1 MEPFTLYLLK
11 ANGVFILLFAF
22 YLLFLHRDTFYKAKR
37 VYLLGI
43 IGTSV
48 LLPLLHPAALIP
60 QRESVQY
67 VILLVGDS
75 LNSVA
80 HPETVSLS
88 TMQLINL
95 LLCIGIAGS
104 LLLLLFRYLQ
114 LWWVMR
120 GCREEVCHGNQKVY
134 VPAKELNPF
143 SYQGRIFLNPELY
156 TEEELARIIRHEQAH
171 IDQKHAID
179 LMLVAFFQSLVW
191 MNPLYYW
198 FARSVRE
205 NVEFLAD
212 QQVLRSGQD
221 PKAYQ
226 YALLKVAQN
235 SSLPLTQHFSISHL
249 KKRIIMMNKKRTHSL
264 WSSKYLLVAPLLII
278 TLLVVNAKELK
289 DAWSNA
295 DFTSIAQNERSDQA
309 NKSPKKSVDDIV
321 VVGYKSDDA
330 RTPVSVLSIDTI
342 SIRQANG
349 DPTKQPLYIVD
360 GKQVTTIQ
368 NLAPDQIESMEV
380 LKGENAVKI
389 YGKKGENGVILITM
403 KTAEKGNAM
412 IRVNEVKQ
420 EDAQYKKDPVTL
432 HATIVLRDQEKKAIP
447 KGVLIIKD
455 GTEILPDIKSVSDD
469 DIQSITVL
477 KDSTAIQT
485 YGQKGK
491 NGVIII
497 KSKKYSHINNNPI
510 KDEVMSYIQR
520 QQNKRLKTIKIEGKD
535 DKVIAKGISDKNTAM
550 FIDGQYA
557 DVKAL
562 QKLNYSK
569 IRTINTDP
577 IGNFPDLAIKYNIRK
592 ERIVQVFTK

>member
-1 MEPFTLYLLK
+1 MAPFTLYLLK

-43 IGTSV
+43 IVASA

-60 QRESVQY
+60 QKESVQY

-75 LNSVA
+75 LNNLA
-80 HPETVSLS
+80 RPETFSLS
-88 TMQLINL
+88 TMQLIDL
-95 LLCIGIAGS
+95 LLCVGIAGS

-120 GCREEVCHGNQKVY
+120 RCRVVCYGNQKVY

-156 TEEELARIIRHEQAH
+156 TEEELVRIIRHEQAH
-171 IDQKHAID
+171 IDQKHGID

-205 NVEFLAD
+205 NIEFLAD

-226 YALLKVAQN
+226 YALLKVAQS

-264 WSSKYLLVAPLLII
+264 WTSKYLLVVPLLIG

-295 DFTSIAQNERSDQA
+295 DFTEKNQSSDSVV
-309 NKSPKKSVDDIV
+309 SPDSTKQVQHEVIIIKHPGDSTHAEPLILIDGKKVTKAEMQQIDPETFSSVDVFKD
-321 VVGYKSDDA
+321 SLA
-330 RTPVSVLSIDTI
+330 VSKF
-342 SIRQANG
+342 G
-349 DPTKQPLYIVD
+349 DK
-360 GKQVTTIQ
+360 GK
-368 NLAPDQIESMEV
+368 
-380 LKGENAVKI
+380 
-389 YGKKGENGVILITM
+389 NGVIVITSKKNI
-403 KTAEKGNAM
+403 KTTFDKKGNVN
-412 IRVNEVKQ
+412 RVIVVDPDRASKHAFVTTTINNKDTTTVK
-420 EDAQYKKDPVTL
+420 
-432 HATIVLRDQEKKAIP
+432 TI
-447 KGVLIIKD
+447 IIKKTGEQGSPLMILD
-455 GTEILPDIKSVSDD
+455 GKVIESTINVVNPNNIESVV
-469 DIQSITVL
+469 IL
-477 KDSTAIQT
+477 KDSTAIKT
-485 YGQKGK
+485 YGKKGK

-497 KSKKYSHINNNPI
+497 KSKEK
-510 KDEVMSYIQR
+510 
-520 QQNKRLKTIKIEGKD
+520 
-535 DKVIAKGISDKNTAM
+535 
-550 FIDGQYA
+550 
-557 DVKAL
+557 
-562 QKLNYSK
+562 
-569 IRTINTDP
+569 
-577 IGNFPDLAIKYNIRK
+577 
-592 ERIVQVFTK
+592 

>member
-37 VYLLGI
+37 AYLLGI

-88 TMQLINL
+88 TMQLINM

-171 IDQKHAID
+171 IDQKHGID

-264 WSSKYLLVAPLLII
+264 WSSKYLLVVPLLIA

-295 DFTSIAQNERSDQA
+295 DFTEKNQPA
-309 NKSPKKSVDDIV
+309 
-321 VVGYKSDDA
+321 
-330 RTPVSVLSIDTI
+330 DTVASTDSAKQVKHEVI
-342 SIRQANG
+342 IIKHPG
-349 DPTKQPLYIVD
+349 DSTHAEPLILVD
-360 GKQVTTIQ
+360 GKKITKAEMQQIDPEAISNIEVFKDSVSVSKFGKEGKNGVVVITKKYKNGSTTTV
-368 NLAPDQIESMEV
+368 S
-380 LKGENAVKI
+380 
-389 YGKKGENGVILITM
+389 ENGT
-403 KTAEKGNAM
+403 KTVVVT
-412 IRVNEVKQ
+412 RVQKDKKSKNETTTTTVTSDNNGSKQ
-420 EDAQYKKDPVTL
+420 AK
-432 HATIVLRDQEKKAIP
+432 TIIFRQTGGQDKP
-447 KGVLIIKD
+447 LIILD
-455 GTEILPDIKSVSDD
+455 GQADDAEIDKIDPNNIE
-469 DIQSITVL
+469 SITVL
-477 KDSTAIQT
+477 KDSTAIKT
-485 YGQKGK
+485 YGKKGK

-497 KSKKYSHINNNPI
+497 KSKKYSHVDNNPI
-510 KDEVMSYIQR
+510 KDEVMGYIQR
-520 QQNKRLKTIKIEGKD
+520 QQSKRLKAIKIEGKD
-535 DKVIAKGISDKNTAM
+535 DKVIAKGFSNKNTAM

-562 QKLNYSK
+562 QKLDYSK
-569 IRTINTDP
+569 IRIINTDP

>member
-11 ANGVFILLFAF
+11 ANGVFVLLFAF

-37 VYLLGI
+37 GYLLGI
-43 IGTSV
+43 IMASV
-48 LLPLLHPAALIP
+48 LLPLLHPAELIP
-60 QRESVQY
+60 QKESVQY

-75 LNSVA
+75 LNNLA
-80 HPETVSLS
+80 RPETFSLS
-88 TMQLINL
+88 TMQLIDL
-95 LLCIGIAGS
+95 LLCVGIAGS
-104 LLLLLFRYLQ
+104 LLLLLFRYVQ
-114 LWWVMR
+114 LWWVIR
-120 GCREEVCHGNQKVY
+120 RCRMVCYGNQEVY

-143 SYQGRIFLNPELY
+143 SYQGRIYLNPELY
-156 TEEELARIIRHEQAH
+156 TEEELAKIIRHEQAH
-171 IDQKHAID
+171 IDQKHGID

-205 NVEFLAD
+205 NIEFLAD

-264 WSSKYLLVAPLLII
+264 WTSKYLLVVPLLIT

-295 DFTSIAQNERSDQA
+295 DFAIIAQNEADDQT
-309 NKSPKKSVDDIV
+309 NKASKKSVDDIV

-380 LKGENAVKI
+380 LKDENAVKI

-403 KTAEKGNAM
+403 KTVEKGNVM

-432 HATIVLRDQEKKAIP
+432 HATIVLRDQGKKAIP
-447 KGVLIIKD
+447 KNVLIIKD
-455 GTEILPDIKSVSDD
+455 GTEILTDIKSVPSNE
-469 DIQSITVL
+469 IESIKVL
-477 KDSTAIQT
+477 KDSTAIKI
-485 YGQKGK
+485 YGEKAK
-491 NGVIII
+491 HGVI
-497 KSKKYSHINNNPI
+497 
-510 KDEVMSYIQR
+510 
-520 QQNKRLKTIKIEGKD
+520 L
-535 DKVIAKGISDKNTAM
+535 
-550 FIDGQYA
+550 
-557 DVKAL
+557 
-562 QKLNYSK
+562 
-569 IRTINTDP
+569 INT
-577 IGNFPDLAIKYNIRK
+577 KK
-592 ERIVQVFTK
+592 K

>member
-37 VYLLGI
+37 AYLLGI

-120 GCREEVCHGNQKVY
+120 GCREKICHGNQKVY

-171 IDQKHAID
+171 IDQKHGID

-264 WSSKYLLVAPLLII
+264 WTSKYLLVVPLLIT

-295 DFTSIAQNERSDQA
+295 DFAIIAQNEADDQT
-309 NKSPKKSVDDIV
+309 NKASKKSMDDIV
-321 VVGYKSDDA
+321 VVGYKNDDA
-330 RTPVSVLSIDTI
+330 KSTPVSILFADTI
-342 SIRQANG
+342 SIRQTDG
-349 DPTKQPLYIVD
+349 DAKKQPLYFVD
-360 GKQVTTIQ
+360 GKQVTTIS
-368 NLAPDQIESMEV
+368 NIAPDQIESISV
-380 LKGENAVKI
+380 LKDKNAITK
-389 YGKKGENGVILITM
+389 YGKKGKNGVILITM
-403 KTAEKGNAM
+403 KKETKGN
-412 IRVNEVKQ
+412 ITISINDVKQ
-420 EDAQYKKDPVTL
+420 GEVTL
-432 HATIVLRDQEKKAIP
+432 PATYTATIVSRDQGKKAIS
-447 KGVLIIKD
+447 KDVLIIKD
-455 GTEILPDIKSVSDD
+455 GTEILTDIKSVPSNE
-469 DIQSITVL
+469 IESINVL
-477 KDSTAIQT
+477 KDSTAIKI
-485 YGQKGK
+485 YGEKAK
-491 NGVIII
+491 NGVI
-497 KSKKYSHINNNPI
+497 
-510 KDEVMSYIQR
+510 
-520 QQNKRLKTIKIEGKD
+520 L
-535 DKVIAKGISDKNTAM
+535 
-550 FIDGQYA
+550 
-557 DVKAL
+557 
-562 QKLNYSK
+562 
-569 IRTINTDP
+569 INT
-577 IGNFPDLAIKYNIRK
+577 KRK
-592 ERIVQVFTK
+592 

>member
-37 VYLLGI
+37 AYLLGI

-134 VPAKELNPF
+134 IPAKELNPF

-171 IDQKHAID
+171 IDQKHGID

-264 WSSKYLLVAPLLII
+264 WSSKYLLVVPLLIG

-295 DFTSIAQNERSDQA
+295 DFSQNRQPEA
-309 NKSPKKSVDDIV
+309 
-321 VVGYKSDDA
+321 
-330 RTPVSVLSIDTI
+330 I
-342 SIRQANG
+342 STAT
-349 DPTKQPLYIVD
+349 DSTKQTQPGIVIIKRTGDSTHARPLILVE
-360 GKQVTTIQ
+360 GKVISVEEMQRI
-368 NLAPDQIESMEV
+368 NPDEIESINV
-380 LKGENAVKI
+380 LKDKSAIQK
-389 YGKKGENGVILITM
+389 YGTKGKNGVILITM
-403 KTAEKGNAM
+403 KKAGKEKVIISINN
-412 IRVNEVKQ
+412 VKQNEVTS
-420 EDAQYKKDPVTL
+420 PVTL
-432 HATIVLRDQEKKAIP
+432 KATLAYDNPGEVLHKDKSIP
-447 KGVLIIKD
+447 KDILIIKD
-455 GTEILPDIKSVSDD
+455 GTEILPDIKSVPASE
-469 DIQSITVL
+469 IESITVL
-477 KDSTAIQT
+477 KDSTATKI
-485 YGQKGK
+485 YGDKAK
-491 NGVIII
+491 HGVI
-497 KSKKYSHINNNPI
+497 
-510 KDEVMSYIQR
+510 
-520 QQNKRLKTIKIEGKD
+520 L
-535 DKVIAKGISDKNTAM
+535 
-550 FIDGQYA
+550 
-557 DVKAL
+557 
-562 QKLNYSK
+562 
-569 IRTINTDP
+569 INT
-577 IGNFPDLAIKYNIRK
+577 KK
-592 ERIVQVFTK
+592 E